1 MLCAM
6 LLIAAILTIAVSL
19 MHSVLGER
27 RLIGPLL
34 RREDLPVILGS
45 LKNTRLTL
53 RIAWHITS
61 LMWWGIA
68 AVLAYM
74 HVAPETAS
82 VAFLWMVSA
91 VFGVSGAAAL
101 VASRGKHRSWV
112 FFLPIAVLTG
122 YAAYTA

>member
-1 MLCAM
+1 M
-6 LLIAAILTIAVSL
+6 LLIAAILTVAVSL
-19 MHSVLGER
+19 MHSILGEK

-34 RREDLPVILGS
+34 RMEGLPVILGS
-45 LKNTRLTL
+45 LNNTKLTL

-68 AVLAYM
+68 AVLVAM
-74 HVAPETAS
+74 HVAPGTVS

-91 VFGVSGAAAL
+91 VFGVSGAVAL
-101 VASRGKHRSWV
+101 VASRGKHRSWI
-112 FFLPIAVLTG
+112 FFLPIAALTG